1 MQLSKAAVPKQ
12 LLLKPYR
19 YQDSKSLFKTEDE
32 QTYPKNKDDLE
43 LWSMQS
49 SSRRAQESQHVRPAF
64 TRVPD
69 EVTWGQIT
77 ADVQYSRGLVS
88 RDETIVKSRV

>member
-12 LLLKPYR
+12 LLLKPYH

-43 LWSMQS
+43 L
-49 SSRRAQESQHVRPAF
+49 
-64 TRVPD
+64 
-69 EVTWGQIT
+69 
-77 ADVQYSRGLVS
+77 
-88 RDETIVKSRV
+88 